1 YPLTELDQQALYA
14 PLTKWNTTIDLARQ
28 IPHAV
33 RSAFRAM
40 TTGRP
45 GAAHICLP
53 YDVLRTSLHATDIW
67 AQPEHSRYP
76 AMRAAANSNDIDRA
90 VSRLL
95 RAKLPVIITGG
106 GLIQSGACDDLEAL
120 RSEEHTS

>member
-1 YPLTELDQQALYA
+1 HTAL
-14 PLTKWNTTIDLARQ
+14 
-28 IPHAV
+28 
-33 RSAFRAM
+33 S
-40 TTGRP
+40 GSP
-45 GAAHICLP
+45 GASHICLP

-95 RAKLPVIITGG
+95 QAKLPVIITGG

-120 RSEEHTS
+120 ATALQAPVCTAVSGKG